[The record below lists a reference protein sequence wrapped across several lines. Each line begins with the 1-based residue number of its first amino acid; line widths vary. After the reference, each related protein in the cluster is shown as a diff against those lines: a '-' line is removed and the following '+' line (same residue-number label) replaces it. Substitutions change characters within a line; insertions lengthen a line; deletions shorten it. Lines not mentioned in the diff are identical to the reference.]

1 MIEQPNDIKQQFIE
15 DLAKASAV
23 LTESNLRELRVSYLG
38 RKNGKVTLLFD
49 QLLQISVE
57 EKRVYGPA
65 LHELKQYIESTLLVA
80 EQKLSASLEHADID
94 LTLKNPAKT
103 YGHLHPIT
111 LVQKEIEQI
120 FLELGFSIELG
131 PEIDTDF
138 YNFEALNIPELHP
151 ARDMQDTFYIDENVP
166 AGDRGKNLLLRTHI
180 SNMQVRYME
189 MHKPPYSVILP
200 GRVFRNEALDASHEH
215 TYQYIEGMVVG
226 SNANF
231 STMSWTLDTVFKK
244 LFGNDVR
251 IKLRPSYFPFVE
263 PGAEMAISCL
273 VCNGKGCSVCKQT
286 GWVEILGCGMIHKKV
301 FAAAGFKK
309 PDMQGFAFG
318 FGLSRIA
325 LMKYSIPDI
334 RLFAEND
341 LRFLKQF

>member
-1 MIEQPNDIKQQFIE
+1 MIEQPDNIKQQFIE
-15 DLAKASAV
+15 DLAKASA
-23 LTESNLRELRVSYLG
+23 LISESNLQELRISYLG

-49 QLLQISVE
+49 QLLELPVE
-57 EKRVYGPA
+57 EKRIYGPA
-65 LHELKQYIESTLLVA
+65 LHELKQYIESKLINAERTLQA
-80 EQKLSASLEHADID
+80 TLEHQDID
-94 LTLKNPAKT
+94 LTLTPQAKS

-151 ARDMQDTFYIDENVP
+151 ARDMQDTFYIEEHVP
-166 AGDRGKNLLLRTHI
+166 AGERGKNLLLRTHI

-189 MHKPPYSVILP
+189 THKPPYSVILP

-226 SNANF
+226 NSANF

-244 LFGNDVR
+244 LFGKDVE

-273 VCNGKGCSVCKQT
+273 VCNGKGCSVCKHT

-301 FAAAGFKK
+301 FAAAGIKK
-309 PDMQGFAFG
+309 SDIKGFAFG